1 MKLQLI
7 LITLLALFS
16 LNVYPQTTKIKKQK
30 TAEFTVSKEN
40 EVIKFDAWVWKKPL
54 RISPS
59 TGKMYHWYKSN
70 TIMSTNGGIDGKVLH
85 GKYAAFYLN
94 NNLKEKGRIKKGLKC
109 GEWKAWYDN
118 GNIKEIASWKKGSKT
133 GGYALYSEDGKL
145 LEKGKLK
152 NGIRHGFIKSYA
164 ADTVS
169 SLIRFKNGVPQLEV
183 EVGKS
188 KKDGKHLKEQKEEG
202 SKGDGEKTS
211 KIFSLKK
218 SKEEKAKDSDNKKK
232 EKAKNSEKKP
242 FSEKLKGIFKKK
254 EKPLETPKK

>member
-7 LITLLALFS
+7 LITLLALIS
-16 LNVYPQTTKIKKQK
+16 LNVHSQTPKIKKQK
-30 TAEFTVSKEN
+30 IAEFTVSKEN

-70 TIMSTNGGIDGKVLH
+70 AIMSTNGGFDGKVLH

-118 GNIKEIASWKKGSKT
+118 GNINEIASWKKGSKT

-183 EVGKS
+183 ATGKGKKSENVKNDRS
-188 KKDGKHLKEQKEEG
+188 KDNAQTDGG
-202 SKGDGEKTS
+202 NKGK
-211 KIFSLKK
+211 KISLKK
-218 SKEEKAKDSDNKKK
+218 KSNEEEKGKAADNKKK
-232 EKAKNSEKKP
+232 L
-242 FSEKLKGIFKKK
+242 FSEKLKGLFKKK
-254 EKPLETPKK
+254 DKSKESQK